1 MATNWTEKQ
10 KQAIYEKGS
19 NILVAAAA
27 GSGKTAVLVE
37 RIINKITNE
46 NIDIDKLLVVTFT
59 NAAATEMRERILE
72 AIYKKIEEEPENTSL
87 QRQILLLNK
96 ASISTIHA
104 FCLDVI
110 KNNFYQT
117 DISPNFR
124 LASTP
129 EIELLKMEVIEEI
142 FDELYEEKNK
152 EFINL
157 VNIYG
162 GYRDDENLKEIILK
176 IYKFIQST
184 PFPEE
189 WLEEQVEK
197 FNLQSTGDFAKTSW
211 GSLLIENLKEEVRIS
226 VNKLKNLSI
235 KLKREN
241 DLEKFYLCIL
251 DDIQKLEEILA
262 LKTWDDIFEKIS
274 NLKFKTWPTDRKIV
288 SEQKDKAK
296 EVRDAIKKNI
306 SKYKEKIFIYDSK
319 QANSDIYE
327 MYGILVAIK
336 NVIYKFMQKYKET
349 KKEKNIIDFNDI
361 EHYALNILVKKDEEG
376 NYIGTEVAKK
386 YQEKFEEIAID
397 EYQDSNLVQE
407 YILTTVSRGN
417 NIFMVGDVKQSI
429 YKFRQAR
436 PELFLDKYRRYSE
449 LGEQSEIGRK
459 IQLFENFRSRKNI
472 LDITNLVFEDIMSV
486 KLGDIEYDEK
496 EFLNQGAKYQET
508 EELAGG
514 KAELHIIDLYEDEED
529 IDEEDEQ
536 VEIIDNIEIEAKF
549 VANKIKEILDSNY
562 FVWDKKQG
570 YRKATFRDFAILL
583 RSTAISANIYERE
596 LLNLGLPVFCDTSSN
611 YFETI
616 EIQTIMS
623 LLKIIDNPDN
633 DIALVTVLRSPIV
646 GLTDNQ
652 LVEIRVTNKNVSFF
666 EALILA
672 KENENLK
679 DKISKFLKLL
689 EGLQAKQEY
698 LKLDELLWEIY
709 ETTGYYNYVSLMPG
723 GNIKTANLKM
733 LFEKA
738 RDYEAGSFKG
748 LYNFINFID
757 KISKNGSDMGAPK
770 LIGEN
775 ENVIRIMSIHKSKGL
790 EFPIVFLSGTGKQ
803 FNMQDLNQS
812 ILLHQDMGF
821 GPKYINYERKIEYS
835 TLAKEAIKLKS
846 KTELLSEEMRLLYVA
861 LTRAREKLI
870 ITGIDKNLKKS
881 LKNKSELLE
890 GNEAGK
896 KISNFIVGKAK
907 SYLDWLELV
916 TLYDTRAKDII
927 EIFEHRANDIKH
939 ENEEI
944 EEKNIDIEIKENI
957 NENVEKMLN
966 WKYPRNELTK
976 IEGKTSVSKITKPE
990 EIKYEVE
997 EIIPEFLKEI
1007 QKISPAEVGTT
1018 VHLIMQK
1025 LNPKEEYSIEK
1036 IEELL
1041 ENLLANKII
1050 TEAQKEAVDKTKILK
1065 FTFSNI
1071 FKQMKNAKEIY
1082 KENPFFINIPA
1093 KEMYETE
1100 AEDSILVQGII
1111 DLYFI
1116 NENNKLILVDYKTDY
1131 VPEKNEEYLIEK
1143 YEGQLKIYTRA
1154 LEEALN
1160 KKVDEIYIY
1169 STYLNKEIFLKK

>member
-72 AIYKKIEEEPENTSL
+72 AIYKKIEEEPENTNL

-197 FNLQSTGDFAKTSW
+197 FNLKGTGDFAKTSW

-274 NLKFKTWPTDRKIV
+274 NLKFKTWPTDRKAV

-327 MYGILVAIK
+327 MYGILLAIK

-376 NYIGTEVAKK
+376 NYIETEVAKK

-449 LGEQSEIGRK
+449 LGAQSKIGRK

-738 RDYEAGSFKG
+738 RDYEEGSFKG

-966 WKYPRNELTK
+966 WEYPRNELTK

-997 EIIPEFLKEI
+997 EIIPEFLKAT
-1007 QKISPAEVGTT
+1007 QKISPTEVGTT

-1050 TEAQKEAVDKTKILK
+1050 TETQKEAVDKTKILK

>member
-1 MATNWTEKQ
+1 M
-10 KQAIYEKGS
+10 
-19 NILVAAAA
+19 
-27 GSGKTAVLVE
+27 LVE

-72 AIYKKIEEEPENTSL
+72 AIYKKLEQEPENTNL
-87 QRQILLLNK
+87 HRQILLLNK

-124 LASTP
+124 LANTP
-129 EIELLKMEVIEEI
+129 EIELLKMEVIEDV

-162 GYRDDENLKEIILK
+162 GYRDDENLKEVILK

-197 FNLQSTGDFAKTSW
+197 FNLEQSQDFSETCW
-211 GSLLIENLKEEVRIS
+211 GQLLIESLKEEIKS
-226 VNKLKNLSI
+226 SINKLKNLSL
-235 KLKREN
+235 KLKRETE
-241 DLEKFYLCIL
+241 LEKFYLCIL
-251 DDIQKLEEILA
+251 DDIAVLEEMLN
-262 LKTWDDIFEKIS
+262 LNTWDEIYEKIS
-274 NLKFKTWPTDRKIV
+274 TLKFKTWPIDKKV
-288 SEQKDKAK
+288 VLELKDKAK
-296 EVRDAIKKNI
+296 DTRDGIKKNI
-306 SKYKEKIFIYDSK
+306 NKYKEKIFIYDSK

-327 MYGILVAIK
+327 MYNILFAMK
-336 NVIYKFMQKYKET
+336 NVIFKFIEKYKDA

-361 EHYALNILVKKDEEG
+361 EHYALNILVKKDEDG
-376 NYIGTEVAKK
+376 NYVATEVATK

-407 YILTTVSRGN
+407 YILTTVSKGN

-436 PELFLDKYRRYSE
+436 PELFLDKYKNYSE
-449 LGEQSEIGRK
+449 VEEQSEIGRK

-472 LDITNLVFEDIMSV
+472 LDITNLVFEDIMSR

-496 EFLNQGAKYQET
+496 EFLNQGAEYEET
-508 EELAGG
+508 KEKVAE
-514 KAELHIIDLYEDEED
+514 KAELHIIDLYQDEED
-529 IDEEDEQ
+529 LEDDEEQ
-536 VEIIDNIEIEAKF
+536 IEIIDNIEIEAKF
-549 VANKIKEILDSNY
+549 VANKLKEILDGNY

-570 YRKATFRDFAILL
+570 YRKLAFRDCAILL
-583 RSTAISANIYERE
+583 RSTSTSANIYERE

-616 EIQTIMS
+616 EIQTIMN
-623 LLKIIDNPDN
+623 LLRIIDNPNN

-652 LVEIRVTNKNVSFF
+652 LVEIRVTDKNVSFF
-666 EALILA
+666 EALCLA
-672 KENENLK
+672 KENEKLK
-679 DKISKFLKLL
+679 DKINEFLNLL
-689 EGLQAKQEY
+689 ENLQAKQEY

-709 ETTGYYNYVSLMPG
+709 EITGYYNYVNLMPG

-738 RDYEAGSFKG
+738 QDYESGSFKG

-803 FNMQDLNQS
+803 FNMQDLNES
-812 ILLHQDMGF
+812 ILLHQEIGF
-821 GPKYINYERKIEYS
+821 GPKYINYERKIEYN

-870 ITGIDKNLKKS
+870 ITGIDKNLQKS
-881 LKNKSELLE
+881 LKKKNDLLE
-890 GNEAGK
+890 GNDANK
-896 KISNFIVGKAK
+896 KISKFIVEKAK
-907 SYLDWLELV
+907 SYLDWLEMVILH
-916 TLYDTRAKDII
+916 DKRAK
-927 EIFEHRANDIKH
+927 EIVEVFEHKTNEIRKEEQDVEENDLDI
-939 ENEEI
+939 EAI
-944 EEKNIDIEIKENI
+944 EESSKDIEKLLCWE
-957 NENVEKMLN
+957 
-966 WKYPRNELTK
+966 YPRLELTK
-976 IEGKTSVSKITKPE
+976 IEGKTSVSKLVKPE
-990 EIKYEVE
+990 ETKYEVE
-997 EIIPEFLKEI
+997 QIVPEFMKETK
-1007 QKISPAEVGTT
+1007 KISSAEVGTI
-1018 VHLIMQK
+1018 VHLVLQK
-1025 LNPKEEYSIEK
+1025 LDPKEEYNIET
-1036 IEELL
+1036 IRQLL
-1041 ENLLANKII
+1041 EKLVANKII
-1050 TEAQKEAVDKTKILK
+1050 TETEKEAVDKDKILK
-1065 FTFSNI
+1065 FTKSNI
-1071 FKQMKNAKEIY
+1071 FNKMKTAKEIH
-1082 KENPFFINIPA
+1082 KEKPFFINIPV
-1093 KEMYETE
+1093 KEVYGEETE
-1100 AEDSILVQGII
+1100 DTILVQGII

-1116 NENNKLILVDYKTDY
+1116 DEDNNLILVDYKTDY
-1131 VPEKNEEYLIEK
+1131 VPEKNEQYLIEK
-1143 YEGQLKIYTRA
+1143 YEEQLKLYARA
-1154 LEEALN
+1154 IEEALGR
-1160 KKVDEIYIY
+1160 KVNEIYIY
-1169 STYLNKEIFLKK
+1169 STYLDREIFLEKLLTNK

>member
-19 NILVAAAA
+19 NLLVAAAA

-72 AIYKKIEEEPENTSL
+72 AIYKKIEEEPENTNL

-124 LASTP
+124 LANTP

-162 GYRDDENLKEIILK
+162 GYRDDESLKEVILK

-197 FNLQSTGDFAKTSW
+197 LDLKDTEDFAKTSW
-211 GSLLIENLKEEVRIS
+211 GSLLIENLKEEVRSSI
-226 VNKLKNLSI
+226 NKLKNLSI
-235 KLKREN
+235 KLKRES

-251 DDIQKLEEILA
+251 DDIQNLEEILT
-262 LKTWDDIFEKIS
+262 LNTWDDIFEKIS
-274 NLKFKTWPTDRKIV
+274 NLKFKTWPTDRKAV

-296 EVRDAIKKNI
+296 EVRDTIKKNI
-306 SKYKEKIFIYDSK
+306 NKYKEKIFIYDSK
-319 QANSDIYE
+319 QANADIYE

-336 NVIYKFMQKYKET
+336 NVIYKFMQEYKNA
-349 KKEKNIIDFNDI
+349 KREKNIIDFNDI

-376 NYIGTEVAKK
+376 NYVGTEVAKK

-436 PELFLDKYRRYSE
+436 PELFLDKYRNY
-449 LGEQSEIGRK
+449 GEQSDLGKK

-472 LDITNLVFEDIMSV
+472 LDITNLVFEDIMS
-486 KLGDIEYDEK
+486 KELGDIEYDEK

-508 EELAGG
+508 EKLTGG
-514 KAELHIIDLYEDEED
+514 KAELHIIDLYEDEEEL
-529 IDEEDEQ
+529 DEDDEQ
-536 VEIIDNIEIEAKF
+536 IEIIDNIEIEAKF

-562 FVWDKKQG
+562 CVWDKKQG

-623 LLKIIDNPDN
+623 LLKIIDNPNN

-652 LVEIRVTNKNVSFF
+652 LVEIRVTNKDVSFF
-666 EALILA
+666 KALVLA
-672 KENENLK
+672 KENEDLK
-679 DKISKFLKLL
+679 DKVGEFLNLL
-689 EGLQAKQEY
+689 EDLQAKQEY

-738 RDYEAGSFKG
+738 QDYEAGSFKG

-835 TLAKEAIKLKS
+835 TLAKEAIKLES

-896 KISNFIVGKAK
+896 KISKFIVEKAK
-907 SYLDWLELV
+907 SYLDWLEIV

-927 EIFEHRANDIKH
+927 EIFEHKANDINN

-944 EEKNIDIEIKENI
+944 EEKNISIEINDNI
-957 NENVEKMLN
+957 NEKVETILN
-966 WKYPRNELTK
+966 WEYPREALTK
-976 IEGKTSVSKITKPE
+976 IEGKTSVSKIAKPE
-990 EIKYEVE
+990 TIKYEVE
-997 EIIPEFLKEI
+997 EIIPEFLKET
-1007 QKISPAEVGTT
+1007 QKISSAEVGTT

-1025 LNPKEEYSIEK
+1025 LNPKEEYNIEK
-1036 IEELL
+1036 IEKLL
-1041 ENLLANKII
+1041 ESLLANKTI

-1065 FTFSNI
+1065 FTSANI

-1082 KENPFFINIPA
+1082 REKPFFINIPA
-1093 KEMYETE
+1093 KEIYETE
-1100 AEDSILVQGII
+1100 VEDTILVQGII

-1116 NENNKLILVDYKTDY
+1116 NENDKLILVDYKTDY
-1131 VPEKNEEYLIEK
+1131 VPEKNEEYLVEK
-1143 YEGQLKIYTRA
+1143 YKEQLKLYARA
-1154 LEEALN
+1154 IEEALN

-1169 STYLNKEIFLKK
+1169 STYLNKEIKNA

>member
-1 MATNWTEKQ
+1 MATNWTTKQ

-19 NILVAAAA
+19 NLLVAAAA

-46 NIDIDKLLVVTFT
+46 NVDIDKLLVVTFT

-72 AIYKKIEEEPENTSL
+72 AIYKKIEEEPENNNL

-124 LASTP
+124 LANTP
-129 EIELLKMEVIEEI
+129 EIELLKMEVLEEI
-142 FDELYEEKNK
+142 FDEFYEEKNK

-157 VNIYG
+157 VNTYG
-162 GYRDDENLKEIILK
+162 GYRDDEDLKEVILK

-189 WLEEQVEK
+189 WLEAQIQK
-197 FNLQSTGDFAKTSW
+197 FNLQLDEDFSKTSW
-211 GSLLIENLKEEVRIS
+211 GKLLIESVKEEVKASI
-226 VNKLKNLSI
+226 NKLKSLSC

-241 DLEKFYLCIL
+241 ELEKFYLCVL
-251 DDIQKLEEILA
+251 DDITVLEEILN
-262 LKTWDDIFEKIS
+262 LNTWDEIFEKVS
-274 NLKFKTWPTDRKIV
+274 TLKFKTWPTDRKV
-288 SEQKDKAK
+288 TLELKDKAK
-296 EVRDAIKKNI
+296 EVRDGIKKSIN
-306 SKYKEKIFIYDSK
+306 KFKEKIFIYDSK
-319 QANSDIYE
+319 QANADILA
-327 MYGILVAIK
+327 MYNTLVSIK
-336 NVIYKFMQKYKET
+336 NVINDFSKSYKEA

-376 NYIGTEVAKK
+376 NYVATEVAKK

-407 YILTTVSRGN
+407 YILNTVSKGN

-436 PELFLDKYRRYSE
+436 PELFLDKYKNYSAVE
-449 LGEQSEIGRK
+449 EQNDKGRK

-472 LDITNLVFEDIMSV
+472 LDITNLVFEDIMS
-486 KLGDIEYDEK
+486 KELGDIDYDEK
-496 EFLNQGAKYQET
+496 EFLNQGAEYQKT
-508 EELAGG
+508 EKKVAG
-514 KAELHIIDLYEDEED
+514 KAELHIIDLYQNEEDLDEDEN
-529 IDEEDEQ
+529 Q

-562 FVWDKKQG
+562 YVYDKKQG
-570 YRKATFRDFAILL
+570 YRKATFRDCAILL
-583 RSTAISANIYERE
+583 RSTASSANIYERE
-596 LLNLGLPVFCDTSSN
+596 LVSLGLPVFCDTSSN

-623 LLKIIDNPDN
+623 LLKIIDNPNN

-652 LVEIRVTNKNVSFF
+652 LVEIRVTDKNVSFF
-666 EALILA
+666 DALCLA
-672 KENENLK
+672 RENEKLK
-679 DKISKFLKLL
+679 DKVNEFFKLL
-689 EGLQAKQEY
+689 ENLQVKQEY

-709 ETTGYYNYVSLMPG
+709 ETTGYYNYVSLMSD
-723 GNIKTANLKM
+723 GNIKTANLRM

-738 RDYEAGSFKG
+738 QDYEAGSFKG

-757 KISKNGSDMGAPK
+757 KISKSGSDMGAPK

-803 FNMQDLNQS
+803 FNMQDLNES

-870 ITGIDKNLKKS
+870 ITGIDKNLQKS
-881 LKNKSELLE
+881 LKTKNDLLE
-890 GNEAGK
+890 GNDGNK
-896 KISNFIVGKAK
+896 KISKFIVEKAK
-907 SYLDWLELV
+907 NYLDWIELV
-916 TLYDTRAKDII
+916 TLYDSRAKEII
-927 EIFEHRANDIKH
+927 DIFEHKKSELNANSQ
-939 ENEEI
+939 EE
-944 EEKNIDIEIKENI
+944 EEKKLHIKIDGEIKE
-957 NENVEKMLN
+957 ELEQKLN
-966 WKYPRNELTK
+966 WKYPRKELTK

-990 EIKYEVE
+990 TVKYEVE
-997 EIIPEFLKEI
+997 EVIPEFLKETKKLSSAQI
-1007 QKISPAEVGTT
+1007 GTV
-1018 VHLIMQK
+1018 VHLVMQK
-1025 LNPKEEYSIEK
+1025 LNPKEDYNIEK
-1036 IEELL
+1036 IDELL
-1041 ENLLANKII
+1041 EKLVANNTINVQ
-1050 TEAQKEAVDKTKILK
+1050 EKEAVDKAKILK
-1065 FTFSNI
+1065 FTKSKLFE
-1071 FKQMKNAKEIY
+1071 KMKKAKEIHQE
-1082 KENPFFINIPA
+1082 KPFFINIPV
-1093 KEMYETE
+1093 KELYETE
-1100 AEDSILVQGII
+1100 TEETILVQGII
-1111 DLYFI
+1111 DLYFVD
-1116 NENNKLILVDYKTDY
+1116 ENDKLVLVDYKTDY
-1131 VPEKNEEYLIEK
+1131 VPENNENYLIEK
-1143 YEGQLKIYTRA
+1143 YKEQLNLYARA
-1154 LEEALN
+1154 IEEAFN
-1160 KKVDEIYIY
+1160 KKVNEIYIY
-1169 STYLNKEIFLKK
+1169 SMYLNKEIKL

>member
-1 MATNWTEKQ
+1 MGTAWTEKQ

-19 NILVAAAA
+19 NLLVAAAA

-37 RIINKITNE
+37 KIINKITNE

-72 AIYKKIEEEPENTSL
+72 AIYKKIEKEPENTNL

-124 LASTP
+124 LANTP
-129 EIELLKMEVIEEI
+129 EIELLKMEIIEEI
-142 FDELYEEKNK
+142 FDKLYEEKNQ
-152 EFINL
+152 EFVNL

-162 GYRDDENLKEIILK
+162 GYRDDEDLKDVILK

-189 WLEEQVEK
+189 WLEDQVEK
-197 FNLQSTGDFAKTSW
+197 FNIKDSEDFANTSW
-211 GSLLIENLKEEVRIS
+211 GSLLIENLKEEVSASI
-226 VNKLKNLSI
+226 NKLKNLNT

-251 DDIQKLEEILA
+251 DDIQNLEEILV
-262 LKTWDDIFEKIS
+262 LNSWDDIFEKIS
-274 NLKFKTWPTDRKIV
+274 TLKFKTWPTDKKAV
-288 SEQKDKAK
+288 SELKDNAK
-296 EVRDAIKKNI
+296 EVRDGIKKNI
-306 SKYKEKIFIYDSK
+306 NKFKEKIFIYDSK
-319 QANSDIYE
+319 QANDDIYE
-327 MYGILVAIK
+327 MYSILVAIK
-336 NVIYKFMQKYKET
+336 NVIYKFIQEYQKA

-361 EHYALNILVKKDEEG
+361 EHYALNILVKKDEKGE
-376 NYIGTEVAKK
+376 YVATEVAKK

-407 YILTTVSRGN
+407 YILNTVSRGN
-417 NIFMVGDVKQSI
+417 NVFMVGDVKQSI

-436 PELFLDKYRRYSE
+436 PELFLDKYKNY
-449 LGEQSEIGRK
+449 GEIDKETNIGRK

-472 LDITNLVFEDIMSV
+472 LDITNLVFEDIMS
-486 KLGDIEYDEK
+486 KELGDIEYDEK
-496 EFLNQGAKYQET
+496 EFLNLGAKYQEIKEKT
-508 EELAGG
+508 GG
-514 KAELHIIDLYEDEED
+514 KAELHIIDLSEDGED
-529 IDEEDEQ
+529 IEEQ
-536 VEIIDNIEIEAKF
+536 IEIIDNIEIETKF

-562 FVWDKKQG
+562 YVWDKNKG
-570 YRKATFRDFAILL
+570 YRKAIFRDFAILL
-583 RSTAISANIYERE
+583 RSTARTASIYERE

-616 EIQTIMS
+616 EIQIIMS
-623 LLKIIDNPDN
+623 LLKIIDNPNN

-646 GLTDNQ
+646 GLTDNE

-666 EALILA
+666 EAIVLA

-679 DKISKFLKLL
+679 DKINKFLKLL
-689 EGLQAKQEY
+689 EDLQAKQEY

-709 ETTGYYNYVSLMPG
+709 ETTGYYNYVSLMPD

-738 RDYEAGSFKG
+738 QDYEAGSFKG

-757 KISKNGSDMGAPK
+757 KITKNGSDMGAPK

-870 ITGIDKNLKKS
+870 ITGIDKNLRKS
-881 LKNKSELLE
+881 LKNKSDLLE
-890 GNEAGK
+890 GNESNK
-896 KISNFIVGKAK
+896 KISKFIVEKAK

-916 TLYDTRAKDII
+916 ALYDNRAKEII
-927 EIFEHRANDIKH
+927 EIFEHRPNDIVC
-939 ENEEI
+939 ENEET
-944 EEKNIDIEIKENI
+944 EEQKLKFETNKKIDENI
-957 NENVEKMLN
+957 EKMLN
-966 WKYPRNELTK
+966 WEYPKKELTK
-976 IEGKTSVSKITKPE
+976 IEGKTSVSKIVKPE

-997 EIIPEFLKEI
+997 EIMPEFLKEI
-1007 QKISPAEVGTT
+1007 QKPSSAEIGTV
-1018 VHLIMQK
+1018 VHLVMQK
-1025 LNPKEEYSIEK
+1025 LNPKEEYNIEK
-1036 IEELL
+1036 IRELL
-1041 ENLLANKII
+1041 EKLLANKII
-1050 TEAQKEAVDKTKILK
+1050 TETQKDAIDEAKILK
-1065 FTFSNI
+1065 FTSSDI
-1071 FKQMKNAKEIY
+1071 FKQMKNAKEIH
-1082 KENPFFINIPA
+1082 KEKPFFINIPA
-1093 KEMYETE
+1093 NQIYETKM
-1100 AEDSILVQGII
+1100 EDTILVQGII

-1116 NENNKLILVDYKTDY
+1116 DENDKLILVDYKTDY
-1131 VPEKNEEYLIEK
+1131 VSEKNEEYLVEK
-1143 YEGQLKIYTRA
+1143 YKGQLELYSKAI
-1154 LEEALN
+1154 EEALN
-1160 KKVDEIYIY
+1160 KKVDKIYIY
-1169 STYLNKEIFLKK
+1169 STYLEKEIKI

>member
-1 MATNWTEKQ
+1 MGTAWTEKQ

-19 NILVAAAA
+19 NLLVAAAA

-72 AIYKKIEEEPENTSL
+72 AIYKKIEKEPENTNL

-124 LASTP
+124 LANTP
-129 EIELLKMEVIEEI
+129 EIELLKMEIIEEI
-142 FDELYEEKNK
+142 FDKLYEEKNQ
-152 EFINL
+152 EFVNL

-162 GYRDDENLKEIILK
+162 GYRDDEDLKDVILK

-189 WLEEQVEK
+189 WLEDQVEK
-197 FNLQSTGDFAKTSW
+197 FNIKDSEDFANTSW
-211 GSLLIENLKEEVRIS
+211 GSLLIENLKEEVSASI
-226 VNKLKNLSI
+226 NKLKNLNT

-251 DDIQKLEEILA
+251 DDIQNLEEILV
-262 LKTWDDIFEKIS
+262 LNSWDDIFEKIS
-274 NLKFKTWPTDRKIV
+274 TLKFKTWPTDKKAV
-288 SEQKDKAK
+288 SELKDNAK
-296 EVRDAIKKNI
+296 EVRDGIKKNI
-306 SKYKEKIFIYDSK
+306 NKFKEKIFIYDSK
-319 QANSDIYE
+319 QANDDIYE
-327 MYGILVAIK
+327 MYSILVAIK
-336 NVIYKFMQKYKET
+336 NVIYKFIQEYQKA

-361 EHYALNILVKKDEEG
+361 EHYALNILVKKDEKGE
-376 NYIGTEVAKK
+376 YVATEVAKK

-407 YILTTVSRGN
+407 YILNTVSRGN
-417 NIFMVGDVKQSI
+417 NVFMVGDVKQSI

-436 PELFLDKYRRYSE
+436 PELFLDKYKNY
-449 LGEQSEIGRK
+449 GEIDKETNIGRK

-472 LDITNLVFEDIMSV
+472 LDITNLVFEDIMS
-486 KLGDIEYDEK
+486 KELGDIEYDEK
-496 EFLNQGAKYQET
+496 EFLNLGAKYQEIKEKT
-508 EELAGG
+508 GG
-514 KAELHIIDLYEDEED
+514 KAELHIIDLSEDGED
-529 IDEEDEQ
+529 IEEQ
-536 VEIIDNIEIEAKF
+536 IEIIDNIEIETKF

-562 FVWDKKQG
+562 YVWDKNKG
-570 YRKATFRDFAILL
+570 YRKAIFRDFAILL
-583 RSTAISANIYERE
+583 RSTARTASIYERE

-616 EIQTIMS
+616 EIQIIMS
-623 LLKIIDNPDN
+623 LLKIIDNPNN

-646 GLTDNQ
+646 GLTDNE

-666 EALILA
+666 EALVLA

-679 DKISKFLKLL
+679 DKINKFLKLL
-689 EGLQAKQEY
+689 EDLQAKQEY

-709 ETTGYYNYVSLMPG
+709 ETTGYYNYVSLMPD

-738 RDYEAGSFKG
+738 QDYEAGSFKG

-757 KISKNGSDMGAPK
+757 KITKNGSDMGAPK

-870 ITGIDKNLKKS
+870 ITGIDKNLRKS
-881 LKNKSELLE
+881 LKNKSDLLE
-890 GNEAGK
+890 GNESNK
-896 KISNFIVGKAK
+896 KISKFIVEKAK

-916 TLYDTRAKDII
+916 TLYDNRAKEII
-927 EIFEHRANDIKH
+927 EIFEHRPNDIVC
-939 ENEEI
+939 ENEET
-944 EEKNIDIEIKENI
+944 EEPKLKFETNKKIDENI
-957 NENVEKMLN
+957 EKMLN
-966 WKYPRNELTK
+966 WEYPKKELTK
-976 IEGKTSVSKITKPE
+976 IEGKTSVSKIVKPE

-997 EIIPEFLKEI
+997 EIMPEFLKEI
-1007 QKISPAEVGTT
+1007 QKPSSAEIGTV
-1018 VHLIMQK
+1018 VHLVMQK
-1025 LNPKEEYSIEK
+1025 LNPKEEYNIEK
-1036 IEELL
+1036 IRELL
-1041 ENLLANKII
+1041 EKLLANKII
-1050 TEAQKEAVDKTKILK
+1050 TETQKDAIDEAKILK
-1065 FTFSNI
+1065 FTSSDI
-1071 FKQMKNAKEIY
+1071 FKQMKNAKEIH
-1082 KENPFFINIPA
+1082 KEKPFFINIPA
-1093 KEMYETE
+1093 NQIYETKM
-1100 AEDSILVQGII
+1100 EDTILVQGII

-1116 NENNKLILVDYKTDY
+1116 DENDKLILVDYKTDY
-1131 VPEKNEEYLIEK
+1131 VSEKNEEYLVEK
-1143 YEGQLKIYTRA
+1143 YKGQLELYSKAI
-1154 LEEALN
+1154 EEALN
-1160 KKVDEIYIY
+1160 KKVDKIYIY
-1169 STYLNKEIFLKK
+1169 STYLEKEIKI

>member
-1 MATNWTEKQ
+1 MGTAWTEKQ

-19 NILVAAAA
+19 NLLVAAAA

-72 AIYKKIEEEPENTSL
+72 AIYKKIEKEPENTNL

-124 LASTP
+124 LANTP
-129 EIELLKMEVIEEI
+129 EIELLKMEIIEEI
-142 FDELYEEKNK
+142 FDKHYEEKNQ
-152 EFINL
+152 EFVNL

-162 GYRDDENLKEIILK
+162 GYRDDEDLKDVILK

-189 WLEEQVEK
+189 WLEDQVEK
-197 FNLQSTGDFAKTSW
+197 FNIKDSEDFANTSW
-211 GSLLIENLKEEVRIS
+211 GSLLIENLKEEVSASI
-226 VNKLKNLSI
+226 NKLKNLNT

-251 DDIQKLEEILA
+251 DDIQNLEEILV
-262 LKTWDDIFEKIS
+262 LNSWDDIFEKIS
-274 NLKFKTWPTDRKIV
+274 TLKFKTWPTDKKAV
-288 SEQKDKAK
+288 SELKDNAK
-296 EVRDAIKKNI
+296 EVRDGIKKNI
-306 SKYKEKIFIYDSK
+306 NKFKEKIFIYDSK
-319 QANSDIYE
+319 QANDDIYE
-327 MYGILVAIK
+327 MYSILVAIK
-336 NVIYKFMQKYKET
+336 NVIYKFIQEYQKA

-361 EHYALNILVKKDEEG
+361 EHYALNILVKKDEKGE
-376 NYIGTEVAKK
+376 YVATEVAKK

-407 YILTTVSRGN
+407 YILNTVSRGN
-417 NIFMVGDVKQSI
+417 NVFMVGDVKQSI

-436 PELFLDKYRRYSE
+436 PELFLDKYKNY
-449 LGEQSEIGRK
+449 GEIDKETNIGRK

-472 LDITNLVFEDIMSV
+472 LDITNLVFEDIMS
-486 KLGDIEYDEK
+486 KELGDIEYDEK
-496 EFLNQGAKYQET
+496 EFLNLGAKYQEIKEKT
-508 EELAGG
+508 GG
-514 KAELHIIDLYEDEED
+514 KAELHIIDLSEDGED
-529 IDEEDEQ
+529 IEEQ
-536 VEIIDNIEIEAKF
+536 IEIIDNIEIETKF

-562 FVWDKKQG
+562 YVWDKNKG
-570 YRKATFRDFAILL
+570 YRKAIFRDFAILL
-583 RSTAISANIYERE
+583 RSTARTASIYERE

-616 EIQTIMS
+616 EIQIIMS
-623 LLKIIDNPDN
+623 LLKIIDNPNN

-646 GLTDNQ
+646 GLTDNE

-666 EALILA
+666 EALVLA

-679 DKISKFLKLL
+679 DKINKFLKLL
-689 EGLQAKQEY
+689 EDLQAKQEY

-709 ETTGYYNYVSLMPG
+709 ETTGYYNYVSLMPD

-738 RDYEAGSFKG
+738 QDYEAGSFKG

-757 KISKNGSDMGAPK
+757 KITKNGSDMGAPK

-870 ITGIDKNLKKS
+870 ITGIDKNLRKS
-881 LKNKSELLE
+881 LKNKSDLLE
-890 GNEAGK
+890 GNESNK
-896 KISNFIVGKAK
+896 KISKFIVEKAK

-916 TLYDTRAKDII
+916 TLYDNRAKEII
-927 EIFEHRANDIKH
+927 EIFEHRPNDIVC
-939 ENEEI
+939 ENEET
-944 EEKNIDIEIKENI
+944 EEPKLKFETNKKIDENI
-957 NENVEKMLN
+957 EKMLN
-966 WKYPRNELTK
+966 WEYPKKELTK
-976 IEGKTSVSKITKPE
+976 IEGKTSVSKIVKPE

-997 EIIPEFLKEI
+997 EIMPEFLKEI
-1007 QKISPAEVGTT
+1007 QKPSSAEIGTV
-1018 VHLIMQK
+1018 VHLVMQK
-1025 LNPKEEYSIEK
+1025 LNPKEEYNIEK
-1036 IEELL
+1036 IRELL
-1041 ENLLANKII
+1041 EKLLANKII
-1050 TEAQKEAVDKTKILK
+1050 TETQKDAIDEAKILK
-1065 FTFSNI
+1065 FTSSDI
-1071 FKQMKNAKEIY
+1071 FKQMKNAKEIH
-1082 KENPFFINIPA
+1082 KEKPFFINIPA
-1093 KEMYETE
+1093 NQIYETKM
-1100 AEDSILVQGII
+1100 EDTILVQGII

-1116 NENNKLILVDYKTDY
+1116 DENDKLILVDYKTDY
-1131 VPEKNEEYLIEK
+1131 VSEKNEEYLVEK
-1143 YEGQLKIYTRA
+1143 YKGQLELYSKAI
-1154 LEEALN
+1154 EEALN
-1160 KKVDEIYIY
+1160 KKVDKIYIY
-1169 STYLNKEIFLKK
+1169 STYLEKEIKI

>member
-1 MATNWTEKQ
+1 MGTAWTEKQ

-19 NILVAAAA
+19 NLLVAAAA

-72 AIYKKIEEEPENTSL
+72 AIYKKIENEPENTNL

-124 LASTP
+124 LANTP
-129 EIELLKMEVIEEI
+129 EIELLKMEIIEEI
-142 FDELYEEKNK
+142 FDKLYEEKNQ
-152 EFINL
+152 EFVNL

-162 GYRDDENLKEIILK
+162 GYRDDEELKDVILK

-189 WLEEQVEK
+189 WLEDQVEK
-197 FNLQSTGDFAKTSW
+197 FNIKDSEDFANTSW
-211 GSLLIENLKEEVRIS
+211 GSLLIENLKEEVSASI
-226 VNKLKNLSI
+226 NKLKNLNT

-251 DDIQKLEEILA
+251 DDIQNLEEILV
-262 LKTWDDIFEKIS
+262 LNSWDDIFEKIS
-274 NLKFKTWPTDRKIV
+274 TLKFKTWPTDKKAV
-288 SEQKDKAK
+288 SELKDNAK
-296 EVRDAIKKNI
+296 EVRDGIKKNI
-306 SKYKEKIFIYDSK
+306 NKFKEKIFIYDSK
-319 QANSDIYE
+319 QANVDIYE
-327 MYGILVAIK
+327 MYSILVAIK
-336 NVIYKFMQKYKET
+336 NVIYKFIQEYQKA

-361 EHYALNILVKKDEEG
+361 EHYALNILVKKDEKGE
-376 NYIGTEVAKK
+376 YVATEVAKK

-407 YILTTVSRGN
+407 YILNTVSRGN
-417 NIFMVGDVKQSI
+417 NVFMVGDVKQSI

-436 PELFLDKYRRYSE
+436 PELFLDKYKNY
-449 LGEQSEIGRK
+449 GEIDKETNIGRK

-472 LDITNLVFEDIMSV
+472 LDITNLVFEDIMS
-486 KLGDIEYDEK
+486 KELGDIEYDEK
-496 EFLNQGAKYQET
+496 EFLNLGAKYQEIKEKT
-508 EELAGG
+508 GG
-514 KAELHIIDLYEDEED
+514 KAELHIIDLSEDGED
-529 IDEEDEQ
+529 IEEQ
-536 VEIIDNIEIEAKF
+536 IEIIDNIEIEAKF

-562 FVWDKKQG
+562 YVWDKNKG
-570 YRKATFRDFAILL
+570 YRKAIFRDFAILL
-583 RSTAISANIYERE
+583 RSTARTASIYERE

-616 EIQTIMS
+616 EIQIIMS
-623 LLKIIDNPDN
+623 LLKIIDNPNN

-646 GLTDNQ
+646 GLTDNE

-666 EALILA
+666 EALVLA

-679 DKISKFLKLL
+679 DKINKFLKLL
-689 EGLQAKQEY
+689 EDLQAKQEY

-709 ETTGYYNYVSLMPG
+709 ETTGYYNYVSLMPD

-738 RDYEAGSFKG
+738 QDYEAGSFKG

-757 KISKNGSDMGAPK
+757 KITKNGSDMGAPK

-870 ITGIDKNLKKS
+870 ITGIDKNLRKS
-881 LKNKSELLE
+881 LKNKSDLLE
-890 GNEAGK
+890 GNESNK
-896 KISNFIVGKAK
+896 KISKFIVEKAK

-916 TLYDTRAKDII
+916 TLYDNRAKEII
-927 EIFEHRANDIKH
+927 EIFEHRPNDIVC
-939 ENEEI
+939 ENEET
-944 EEKNIDIEIKENI
+944 EEPKLKFETNKKIDENI
-957 NENVEKMLN
+957 EKMLN
-966 WKYPRNELTK
+966 WEYPKKELTK
-976 IEGKTSVSKITKPE
+976 IEGKTSVSKIVKPE

-997 EIIPEFLKEI
+997 EIMPEFLKEI
-1007 QKISPAEVGTT
+1007 QKPSSAEIGTV
-1018 VHLIMQK
+1018 VHLVMQK
-1025 LNPKEEYSIEK
+1025 LNPKEEYNIEK
-1036 IEELL
+1036 IRELL
-1041 ENLLANKII
+1041 EKLLANKII
-1050 TEAQKEAVDKTKILK
+1050 TETQKDAIDEAKILK
-1065 FTFSNI
+1065 FTSSDI
-1071 FKQMKNAKEIY
+1071 FKQMKNAKEIH
-1082 KENPFFINIPA
+1082 KEKPFFINIPA
-1093 KEMYETE
+1093 NQIYETKM
-1100 AEDSILVQGII
+1100 EDTILVQGII

-1116 NENNKLILVDYKTDY
+1116 DENDKLILVDYKTDY
-1131 VPEKNEEYLIEK
+1131 VPEKNEEYLVEK
-1143 YEGQLKIYTRA
+1143 YKGQLELYSKAI
-1154 LEEALN
+1154 EEALN
-1160 KKVDEIYIY
+1160 KKVDKIYIY
-1169 STYLNKEIFLKK
+1169 STYLEKEIKI